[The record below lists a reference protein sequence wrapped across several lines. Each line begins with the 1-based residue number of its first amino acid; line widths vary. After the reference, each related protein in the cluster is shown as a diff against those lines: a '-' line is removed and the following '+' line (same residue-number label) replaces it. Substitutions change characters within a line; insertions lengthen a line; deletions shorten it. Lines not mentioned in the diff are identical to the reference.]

1 MHACTRSVCARI
13 CRLQRRIAR
22 FVGNSL
28 CLAIGLLVLFLS
40 PGRAQQQKEIVV
52 TPLLST
58 TTTSA
63 GQRIVLPEKDAQ
75 LVVTIFDI
83 PPQMQLPEHKHP
95 YPRYGYILSGNLR
108 VIDTEAGW
116 SKTYKTGDFV
126 LEAVGRWHS
135 GANAGE
141 ESARV
146 LVIDIVE
153 KGHANTVLRE

>member
-1 MHACTRSVCARI
+1 MQHRK
-13 CRLQRRIAR
+13 AR
-22 FVGNSL
+22 FAGSSL

-40 PGRAQQQKEIVV
+40 PGRAQQQNEIVV

-63 GQRIVLPEKDAQ
+63 GQEIVLPEKDPQ

-108 VIDTEAGW
+108 VIDTETGR
-116 SKTYKTGDFV
+116 SKTYRTGDFV
-126 LEAVGRWHS
+126 VEAVGRWHS
-135 GANAGE
+135 GANAGG
-141 ESARV
+141 ESAKV

-153 KGHANTVLRE
+153 KGHTNTVLRQ